1 MLNRIKLQLMKLL
14 KISFLLFF
22 CLAINAVT
30 IDTGHANVSLVK
42 FENIQKGQSQTL
54 IGIRMDMQEN
64 WHTYWK
70 NPGDSGGPI
79 KVKWSHDDNISISD
93 LYWPTPTLIPYE
105 PLMTYG
111 YKNFVIFPYEI
122 NNSNDK
128 NSYIEANIDFLI
140 CDDICV
146 PEKALIKTNLNEIK
160 NDTSLYDWFLKVPS
174 QTLPIKASLD
184 NEFIN
189 IRFSWPF
196 DVSSAIFFIDDQDIV
211 EHASDQNLIK
221 EENNYLLKI
230 KKLDDLKSFEYLSG
244 VISINDNETFI
255 IDAEIENTTKNSL
268 NISFLQAL
276 IFAFVGGLILNL
288 MPCVF
293 PIISLKVLS
302 FVSMSNQSPSK
313 IRAHALSFCAGVMIS
328 FLLIGF
334 AMILLKQA
342 GLYLGWGFQLQSPLI
357 VGLLSLLMFVIG
369 LILLTDINIGSAF
382 TRLGGIGA
390 NGSLVGSFSTG
401 ILAVIVA
408 SPCTAPFMGA
418 ALGYALIQ
426 PSGIT
431 LPVFSALGL
440 GFAFPYFVLSV
451 SPSLIN
457 YLPKPGNW
465 MVALKEFFAFPMF
478 ATSIWLI
485 WVFSVQTSAN
495 EVIFLLITIL
505 MISLLIWLATK
516 LHKSSYRL
524 VIFAIAIFVIFFQ
537 FRDIPSNEIQT
548 TKDLKLENYDYVQWN
563 KNIENEY
570 QDKNQAYL
578 INFTAAWCITCQT
591 NDKIALSRPNVKE
604 YIYENNIQYII
615 ADWTNKNDEI
625 LKTLESY
632 NRSGVPLYIFW
643 KPGMSESVILPAILT
658 EQILLDSF

>member
-1 MLNRIKLQLMKLL
+1 MKFL
-14 KISFLLFF
+14 KISYLLFF
-22 CLAINAVT
+22 CLALEAV
-30 IDTGHANVSLVK
+30 IVDTGHANVSLVK
-42 FENIQKGQSQTL
+42 FESLEGDRSKTL
-54 IGIRMDMQEN
+54 LGIKMDMQEN

-79 KVKWSHDDNISISD
+79 KVKWSHDDNISISE

-128 NSYIEANIDFLI
+128 NSFIEANIDFLI

-160 NDTSLYDWFLKVPS
+160 NDAELYDWFLKVPT
-174 QTLPIKASLD
+174 QILPIRASYD
-184 NEFIN
+184 SEFIN

-196 DVSSAIFFIDDQDIV
+196 DVGSATFFVDSQDII
-211 EHASDQNLIK
+211 EHAADQKLIK

-230 KKLDDLKSFEYLSG
+230 KKLDDLKSFQYLSG
-244 VISINDNETFI
+244 VLTINDNESYI
-255 IDAEIENTTKNSL
+255 IDTEIENATKNSL

-276 IFAFVGGLILNL
+276 IFAFIGGLILNL

-313 IRAHALSFCAGVMIS
+313 IRAHSLSFCAGVMIS

-369 LILLTDINIGSAF
+369 LVLLSDINIGSSL
-382 TRLGGIGA
+382 TRLGSIGT
-390 NGSLVGSFSTG
+390 NGSLLGSFSTG

-440 GFAFPYFVLSV
+440 GFAFPYFVLSA

-457 YLPKPGNW
+457 YLPRPGNW

-485 WVFSVQTSAN
+485 WVFSVQTSSN
-495 EVIFLLITIL
+495 EVIFLLMTIL
-505 MISLLIWLATK
+505 MISLLIWITTK
-516 LHKSSYRL
+516 LNKSSYKL
-524 VIFAIAIFVIFFQ
+524 VIFVIAAFVIFFQ
-537 FRDIPSNEIQT
+537 FRDIPSNEIQST
-548 TKDLKLENYDYVQWN
+548 NAVKLESYDYVQWN

-570 QDKNQAYL
+570 KDKNQAYL

-604 YIYENNIQYII
+604 YIYENNIQYIV

-632 NRSGVPLYIFW
+632 NRNGVPLYIFW
-643 KPGMSESVILPAILT
+643 KPGMSESKILPAILT
-658 EQILLDSF
+658 EQILLESFNNS